1 MTASMRTP
9 HFEEALRVCMLV
21 RNDMVND
28 PRVTRHAETLGAH
41 GFRVE
46 VICTASARTPIREK
60 RSNYEIV
67 RVRGGI
73 LLSLSRLALR
83 TKRASA
89 LRIIVRMF
97 QIIAIQLVFSR
108 AARKTRAHVYCAN
121 DLDTLLIGVIAAGHD
136 RKLVYDSHELWPDML
151 IGVPEFVRRML
162 RVYEKLLI
170 KRADVVITVNELIGQ
185 VLASRYS
192 VTAPIEIVYNCPS
205 TETKQRRGRSPKR
218 RRLKIALY
226 QGRYAPERGLENL
239 VRAAHHLLPDIG
251 LVFRGYGPI
260 EGELRALASGTKNV
274 RFVQPVPMEQLVDA
288 ARDADVGIVSYLS
301 SNLNNY
307 LASPNKLFEYIHA
320 GLPVAASDIP
330 FIRKVVCENDIGAV
344 FDPKDPLSIA
354 ESLNRVTRPRELLRH
369 RKRIIAAAKK
379 YSWQVEE
386 KKLLRTYARLRDQ
399 FRRESGLN

>member
-1 MTASMRTP
+1 
-9 HFEEALRVCMLV
+9 
-21 RNDMVND
+21 
-28 PRVTRHAETLGAH
+28 
-41 GFRVE
+41 
-46 VICTASARTPIREK
+46 
-60 RSNYEIV
+60 
-67 RVRGGI
+67 
-73 LLSLSRLALR
+73 
-83 TKRASA
+83 
-89 LRIIVRMF
+89 
-97 QIIAIQLVFSR
+97 
-108 AARKTRAHVYCAN
+108 
-121 DLDTLLIGVIAAGHD
+121 
-136 RKLVYDSHELWPDML
+136 
-151 IGVPEFVRRML
+151 
-162 RVYEKLLI
+162 
-170 KRADVVITVNELIGQ
+170 
-185 VLASRYS
+185 
-192 VTAPIEIVYNCPS
+192 
-205 TETKQRRGRSPKR
+205 
-218 RRLKIALY
+218 LY